1 MKKTKIICTIGPACD
16 SEEKIKELIENGM
29 DVARL
34 NLSHRNHSY
43 HQKTINIIRKISKK
57 LDRPIA
63 IIADLQ
69 GPKLR
74 LGAFPERVL
83 IKPGSTVI
91 LSSSYEKVNEKT
103 IKVPID
109 YSNLHKHIKVKD
121 KIILGDNQIELEIQ
135 ALKNQEIICSSLD
148 EGFMSSNMGF
158 NISNSSF
165 KVSIPTKKDIKDIK
179 FGIKNN
185 VDFIALSFV
194 TSEKD
199 LIVLKKIIKKE
210 QGKKELEPIK
220 IIAKIERRMA
230 VENID
235 KIINEADAIMV
246 ARGDLGIEMPIEKVP
261 LIQKTI
267 IQKCLIQAKP
277 VIVATQMLSSMENK
291 SSPTRAET
299 SDVANAVID
308 QADALMLSEE
318 TAIGKYPIKA
328 VKVMVK
334 IINQT
339 EKFEEEHFLKKLTLR
354 SEEKQIMSIDDSVIF
369 SLNLISQKI
378 KAKLILVISL
388 TGHTGRIVS
397 RFRLR
402 IPLFVFTCSQRI
414 SRQLNLNW
422 GLFPLATSNDNLC
435 DPAEKNKKEVIDDF
449 LKKGILKKGDA
460 ILIVGRND
468 RQHLNSIDWIEIK
481 HV

>member
-16 SEEKIKELIENGM
+16 SEEKIEELIKSGM

-43 HQKTINIIRKISKK
+43 HQETINRIRKISEK
-57 LDRPIA
+57 LDKLIA

-74 LGAFPERVL
+74 LGSFLEKIL
-83 IKPGSTVI
+83 IKSYSTVI
-91 LSSSYEKVNEKT
+91 LGANYEKINNKT
-103 IKVPID
+103 IKVPVS
-109 YSNLHKHIKVKD
+109 YSNLYKHIKIKD
-121 KIILGDNQIELEIQ
+121 KIILGDNQIELEVQEI
-135 ALKNQEIICSSLD
+135 KNKEIICSSLD
-148 EGFMSSNMGF
+148 EGFVSSNMGF
-158 NISNSSF
+158 NISNNSF
-165 KVSIPTKKDIKDIK
+165 KVPTPTKKDIKDIK
-179 FGIKNN
+179 FSVKNN

-199 LIVLKKIIKKE
+199 LIVFKKIIKKE

-220 IIAKIERRMA
+220 IIAKIERGMA

-235 KIINEADAIMV
+235 KIINETDVIMI

-261 LIQKTI
+261 LIQKII
-267 IQKCLIQAKP
+267 IQKCLVQAKP

-328 VKVMVK
+328 VRIMVK
-334 IINQT
+334 IINQA

-354 SEEKQIMSIDDSVIF
+354 SEEKQIMSVDDSVIF
-369 SLNLISQKI
+369 GLNLISQKI
-378 KAKLILVISL
+378 KAKLILVVSL
-388 TGHTGRIVS
+388 TGYTGRIVS
-397 RFRLR
+397 RFRLK
-402 IPLFVFTCSQRI
+402 IPLFVFTCSERI
-414 SRQLNLNW
+414 ARQLNLNW
-422 GLFPLATSNDNLC
+422 GLFPLTTSKDNLC
-435 DPAEKNKKEVIDDF
+435 GLIEKNKKDAIDDF
-449 LKKGILKKGDA
+449 LRKGILKKGDV

-468 RQHLNSIDWIEIK
+468 RQYLNSIDWIEIK